1 MFSRGCC
8 QLARA
13 SRQILPRCF
22 SQSSPGVRAV
32 VSELADDPV
41 RGIEQLRLEEMSV
54 PDPKSLPEEA
64 VVVAV
69 PHCAV
74 HWVDCLMVAGQYQQA
89 PPLPYTPGMEYS
101 GTILHPGNSR
111 LDVGEKVFVAD
122 MINAGPRSYG
132 AYQAYGGFAT
142 YSVAPSIAVRKI
154 PENLSSAEVATLSGA
169 YETAYHA
176 LVHCGNIK
184 AGDTALIHGA
194 TGATG
199 LAAVQL
205 CSALGVN
212 TVISGGA
219 DYKLDV
225 VEAQCLGPGKVVGRH
240 NYMAEGSNLVADVK
254 NAVKS
259 VDLVYDTVGGLQLA
273 RNSLKVLKFGGVF
286 CIVGWTSTPL
296 AGGGR
301 GKGADHSSA
310 NMIPTNLIMMKGARV
325 VGCPVAIHTRLQPSI
340 RGPRLKMIE
349 DFVARGLIKPHIS
362 HEFPLSEVKDALL
375 AKWNRKVVG
384 GCVVRCSGD

>member
-1 MFSRGCC
+1 M
-8 QLARA
+8 
-13 SRQILPRCF
+13 
-22 SQSSPGVRAV
+22 
-32 VSELADDPV
+32 VSELSDEPLQ
-41 RGIEQLRLEEMSV
+41 GIQQLRLEEMPEPVLS
-54 PDPKSLPEEA
+54 SLPEES
-64 VVVAV
+64 VVVTV
-69 PHCAV
+69 SHCAV

-89 PPLPYTPGMEYS
+89 PPLPYTPGMEYTGS
-101 GTILHPGNSR
+101 VLIPGNSN
-111 LDVGEKVFVAD
+111 LSVGDEVLVAD

-142 YSVAPSIAVRKI
+142 YSVAPAIAVRKI
-154 PENLSSAEVATLSGA
+154 PEKLSSAETATLSGA

-176 LVHCGNIK
+176 LVHCGDIQP
-184 AGDTALIHGA
+184 GQTALIHGA

-199 LAAVQL
+199 LAAVQI

-219 DYKLDV
+219 EDKLDV
-225 VEAQCLGPGKVVGRH
+225 VEAQCLGTGRVVGRH
-240 NYMAEGSNLVADVK
+240 NYRAEGANLVADVK

-259 VDLVYDTVGGLQLA
+259 VDLVYDTVGGLDLA

-286 CIVGWTSTPL
+286 CIVGWTSTPF

-301 GKGADHSSA
+301 GRGADHSTA
-310 NMIPTNLIMMKGARV
+310 NTVPTNLLMMKGARLI
-325 VGCPVAIHTRLQPSI
+325 GCPVAIHTRLQPSI
-340 RGPRLKMIE
+340 RIPRLKMI
-349 DFVARGLIKPHIS
+349 DDLVGRGLIKPHVS
-362 HEFPLSEVKDALL
+362 HEFPLSDIKEALL

>member
-1 MFSRGCC
+1 MRTVLQRS
-8 QLARA
+8 
-13 SRQILPRCF
+13 F
-22 SQSSPGVRAV
+22 SQSSPGVGVRAV

-41 RGIEQLRLEEMSV
+41 QGIHQLRLEEMSV
-54 PDPKSLPEEA
+54 PDVRTLPEDA

-69 PHCAV
+69 SHCAV

-89 PPLPYTPGMEYS
+89 PPLPYTPGMEYTGS
-101 GTILHPGNSR
+101 VLTPGNSA
-111 LDVGEKVFVAD
+111 LSVGDEVLVAD

-132 AYQAYGGFAT
+132 AYQAYGGLAT
-142 YSVAPSIAVRKI
+142 YSVAPAIAVRKI
-154 PENLSSAEVATLSGA
+154 PENLSSAETATLSGA

-176 LVHCGNIK
+176 LVHCGDIQP
-184 AGDTALIHGA
+184 GQTALIHGA

-199 LAAVQL
+199 LAAVQI

-212 TVISGGA
+212 TIISGGA
-219 DYKLDV
+219 EDKLDV
-225 VEAQCLGPGKVVGRH
+225 VEAQCLGTGRVIGRH
-240 NYMAEGSNLVADVK
+240 NYRAEGANLVADVK

-259 VDLVYDTVGGLQLA
+259 VDLVYDTVGGLDLA

-286 CIVGWTSTPL
+286 CIVGWTSTPF

-301 GKGADHSSA
+301 GRGADHSTA
-310 NMIPTNLIMMKGARV
+310 NTIPTNLMMMKGARV
-325 VGCPVAIHTRLQPSI
+325 IGCPVAIHTRLQPSI
-340 RGPRLKMIE
+340 RVPRLKMI
-349 DFVARGLIKPHIS
+349 DDLVGRGLIKPHVS
-362 HEFPLSEVKDALL
+362 HEFPLSDIKEALL

>member
-1 MFSRGCC
+1 MRTVLQRSFSH
-8 QLARA
+8 
-13 SRQILPRCF
+13 
-22 SQSSPGVRAV
+22 SSPGVGVRAV
-32 VSELADDPV
+32 VSQLADDPV
-41 RGIEQLRLEEMSV
+41 QGIHQLRLEEMSV
-54 PDPKSLPEEA
+54 PDVKTLPEDA
-64 VVVAV
+64 VVVSV
-69 PHCAV
+69 SHCAV

-89 PPLPYTPGMEYS
+89 PPLPYTPGMEYTGS
-101 GTILHPGNSR
+101 VLIPGNSN
-111 LDVGEKVFVAD
+111 LSVGDEVLVAD

-142 YSVAPSIAVRKI
+142 YSVAPAIAVRKI
-154 PENLSSAEVATLSGA
+154 PENLSSAETATLSGA

-176 LVHCGNIK
+176 LVHCGDIQP
-184 AGDTALIHGA
+184 GQTALIHGA

-199 LAAVQL
+199 LAAVQI

-219 DYKLDV
+219 EDKLDV
-225 VEAQCLGPGKVVGRH
+225 VEAQCLGTGRVVGRH
-240 NYMAEGSNLVADVK
+240 NYRAEGANLVADVK

-259 VDLVYDTVGGLQLA
+259 VDLVYDTVGGLDLA

-286 CIVGWTSTPL
+286 CIVGWTSTPF

-301 GKGADHSSA
+301 GRGADHSTA
-310 NMIPTNLIMMKGARV
+310 NTIPTNLLMMKGARLI
-325 VGCPVAIHTRLQPSI
+325 GCPVAIHTRLQPSI
-340 RGPRLKMIE
+340 RIPRLKMI
-349 DFVARGLIKPHIS
+349 DDLVGRGLIKPHVS
-362 HEFPLSEVKDALL
+362 HEFPLSDIKEALL